1 VICPFPIGG
10 KSHMRELARIVGP
23 CCFLVSRPIHLSAVC
38 RANHVLP
45 SMLLRVGERCN
56 SQKCQGNKKF
66 HTVSLLFLIVRF
78 TEQYQPRYR
87 ETWRMAI
94 SFPVRLGR
102 RLSDLREKR
111 GLSQTQLADMAEIG
125 RAHLSQIENGAV
137 AARVDTLYAIA
148 GALELTLSDMLKGL

>member
-1 VICPFPIGG
+1 
-10 KSHMRELARIVGP
+10 
-23 CCFLVSRPIHLSAVC
+23 
-38 RANHVLP
+38 
-45 SMLLRVGERCN
+45 
-56 SQKCQGNKKF
+56 
-66 HTVSLLFLIVRF
+66 
-78 TEQYQPRYR
+78 
-87 ETWRMAI
+87 MAI

-148 GALELTLSDMLKGL
+148 GALELSLSELFRGL